1 MTEQEAIAKLKQHLE
16 WGFSEETSQAI
27 QMAIDALETR
37 VEKKLLMTA
46 KTKRCP
52 NCNRAVSSFWNT
64 HENIFDR
71 KLILPNDMKDSEI
84 IKEFAKEIST
94 GKE

>member
-37 VEKKLLMTA
+37 VEKKLRMTA
-46 KTKRCP
+46 
-52 NCNRAVSSFWNT
+52 
-64 HENIFDR
+64 
-71 KLILPNDMKDSEI
+71 L
-84 IKEFAKEIST
+84 
-94 GKE
+94 